1 MNSRKLKLYNKAN
14 TLYKVKLA
22 DAGTPYYYGNMSQGQ
37 QINMSQPTQIGG
49 TMTPTGQG
57 MLPNTAMN
65 NPWYKVRMW
74 ENGAPNIFAMTGA
87 VTTAIP
93 GVAMGYNLGHGLARR
108 WGLDEN
114 SWGSRLLR
122 YGGGTLGGLAGWKI
136 GKYAMLPFQA
146 GNAASQ
152 ALGGG
157 FMGGAANIGLMI
169 GGGMAY
175 DKVTRGTM
183 NHFGQTGTNWVN
195 NSASSHNDAA
205 SAADAYMNK
214 RYYA

>member
-1 MNSRKLKLYNKAN
+1 MNSRKLKLYRKAD
-14 TLYKVKLA
+14 TLYRIKLA
-22 DAGTPYYYGNMSQGQ
+22 DAAAATMPWYFGNLSQGQ
-37 QINMSQPTQIGG
+37 QINMSQPVQA
-49 TMTPTGQG
+49 GQN
-57 MLPNTAMN
+57 MLPTTAMN
-65 NPWYKVRMW
+65 DPWYKVRMW
-74 ENGAPNIFAMTGA
+74 QNGSPNIFAMTGA

-146 GNAASQ
+146 GEAASK

-157 FMGGAANIGLMI
+157 FMGGAANLGLMI

-175 DKVTRGTM
+175 DKVTRGGI
-183 NHFGQTGTNWVN
+183 NHFGQMGTNWVN